1 MAIIQLISKLR
12 VSDEVRSAAASK
24 GPAPPVPGHGR
35 QASGQI
41 KMEGARGSGS
51 TVHTINEDE
60 RTEFTRHINACLLG
74 DADIGDRL
82 PFPTDTFQMF
92 DECKGIAFT
101 LS

>member
-1 MAIIQLISKLR
+1 
-12 VSDEVRSAAASK
+12 
-24 GPAPPVPGHGR
+24 
-35 QASGQI
+35 
-41 KMEGARGSGS
+41 MEGARGSGS

-101 LS
+101 LG